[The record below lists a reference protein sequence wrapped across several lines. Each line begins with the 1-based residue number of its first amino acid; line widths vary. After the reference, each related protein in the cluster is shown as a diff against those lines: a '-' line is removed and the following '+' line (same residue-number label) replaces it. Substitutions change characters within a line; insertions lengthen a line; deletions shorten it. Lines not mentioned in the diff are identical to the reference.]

1 LAAQKK
7 TSTALAKVVHRSSLA
22 SVAPLT
28 KDDLTDRSIP
38 AIMRAQ
44 VLRHPQAME
53 VVKVLDQMEGRPLGA
68 KVLIYPLP
76 QDTRFGQIHLPD
88 NAKEDQCVG
97 IVVAVGEGHLEGG
110 KYIPLSVFPG
120 NYVHFSKYVNQRID
134 VFAEDG
140 TKYELF
146 QIHEQEISFVVGG
159 RPRTANGEQA
169 QV

>member
-1 LAAQKK
+1 MKK
-7 TSTALAKVVHRSSLA
+7 TSTALAKVDRSPLA
-22 SVAPLT
+22 PVRQLT

-38 AIMRAQ
+38 AILRAQ

-53 VVKVLDQMEGRPLGA
+53 VVDVLRKMCGRPLGA

-88 NAKEDQCVG
+88 NAKEDQAVG
-97 IVVAVGEGHLEGG
+97 IVVGVGEGYLEGG
-110 KYIPLSVFPG
+110 KYIPLSVFEG

-134 VFAEDG
+134 VFSEDG

-146 QIHEQEISFVVGG
+146 QIHVEEISFVVGG
-159 RPRTANGEQA
+159 RPPGSTNGDQA
-169 QV
+169 KI